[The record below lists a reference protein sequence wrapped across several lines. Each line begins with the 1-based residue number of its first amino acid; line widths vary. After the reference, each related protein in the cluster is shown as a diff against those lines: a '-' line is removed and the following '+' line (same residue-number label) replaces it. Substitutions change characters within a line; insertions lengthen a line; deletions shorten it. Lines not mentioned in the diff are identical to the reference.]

1 MDKVEKQKVQ
11 SFLISVDQ
19 KIKEIKDFLL
29 LDKGDILLEEITKFE
44 EENGEFLRF
53 NSAYQDELNKR
64 KWIIQYIIFP
74 ILSDDKVEE
83 LLQYHLIEAI
93 DIGLD
98 VEDLMKMRAI
108 TISELL
114 WPKLSQ
120 QYLKALAQNTQ
131 LIGSEPIVLDGE
143 KSTFLPYV
151 KNWISV
157 YNRRFGID
165 KHSGLEPHQF
175 VLENSNAQRLS
186 KGLKETLL
194 KVLKFYESL
203 KVFSLSEI
211 EGELRKMKMGAVAQ
225 QAAAY
230 SIKKESTSGRPS
242 GNTAMPPS
250 KLPPFPDTKPINSS
264 SPSPKST
271 LLDKRIKIVSTEYKS
286 KETEISPKIKRS
298 GSSRI
303 MVEEKA
309 ETKGGTLKKSD
320 PDTRLRDTSDGQA
333 SSGLKVQDE
342 IKRDVIEKPIADLM
356 ENFSALASYN
366 ITDKTIS
373 LPTAP
378 FSLAPTAQNWI
389 EYYQKECG
397 KGKHS
402 PQERDAFI
410 EKLEKNQGLGPADA
424 LKLKKIL
431 RSADENTVLPY
442 DKKNKELL
450 LDLVRVGEKL
460 KSEEKTEEAK
470 IAEDL
475 DKIIP
480 KRTEKPKPIKKIE
493 PVKKEEGYL
502 EIELVPARLAEADGE
517 AQAGKSDENKGNTVI
532 E

>member
-19 KIKEIKDFLL
+19 KIKEIKDFLQ
-29 LDKGDILLEEITKFE
+29 LDKGDLLLGEIAKFE
-44 EENGEFLRF
+44 EESAEFLQF

-83 LLQYHLIEAI
+83 LLQYHLLEAI
-93 DIGLD
+93 DLGLD
-98 VEDLMKMRAI
+98 VEELMKMRAI

-120 QYLKALAQNTQ
+120 QYLKALSQNTQ
-131 LIGSEPIVLDGE
+131 LIGSEPIVLEGE

-157 YNRRFGID
+157 YNRHFGIE
-165 KHSGLEPHQF
+165 KHGGLEPHQF
-175 VLENSNAQRLS
+175 VLENANAQRLS

-225 QAAAY
+225 QAVAY
-230 SIKKESTSGRPS
+230 SIGKESTPGKPARETAPAPYRTGTGPIHPLPKESPISGSQAGP
-242 GNTAMPPS
+242 N
-250 KLPPFPDTKPINSS
+250 PII
-264 SPSPKST
+264 
-271 LLDKRIKIVSTEYKS
+271 LDERMKIVRTEYQSGDRTTPIK
-286 KETEISPKIKRS
+286 TEPAKT
-298 GSSRI
+298 SR
-303 MVEEKA
+303 VKVESQPESDKKEEKTP
-309 ETKGGTLKKSD
+309 E
-320 PDTRLRDTSDGQA
+320 
-333 SSGLKVQDE
+333 
-342 IKRDVIEKPIADLM
+342 RDVVEKPIADLM
-356 ENFSALASYN
+356 ENFPALSGYN
-366 ITDKTIS
+366 ITGKSIN

-397 KGKHS
+397 KGRHS

-410 EKLEKNQGLGPADA
+410 EQLEKNQGLGPADA
-424 LKLKKIL
+424 LKLKKVL
-431 RSADENTVLPY
+431 RSADEKIALPY

-450 LDLVRVGEKL
+450 LDLVKVGDKL
-460 KSEEKTEEAK
+460 KNEEKSEESKISEE
-470 IAEDL
+470 L

-480 KRTEKPKPIKKIE
+480 KQEEKPKPIKKIE

-502 EIELVPARLAEADGE
+502 EIELVPA
-517 AQAGKSDENKGNTVI
+517 GKSEENTGNTVM